1 MKGWIKLKNNKMLKE
16 IHEIIKEETGIDFI
30 EDNSRKR
37 EVIDVRQIF
46 CKIAI
51 DHYDIYQ
58 IAEFINRDRTS
69 VIHSIARV
77 KEVAEF
83 DKEFRTKYIDC
94 QQSVIEKLNPERRK
108 RTTKDQI
115 KEVQFLKKL
124 INQIEN
130 ER

>member
-1 MKGWIKLKNNKMLKE
+1 MLKE
-16 IHEIIKEETGIDFI
+16 IYEIIKEETEINFI
-30 EDNSRKR
+30 QDNRGKR

-51 DHYDIYQ
+51 NHCDVYKV
-58 IAEFINRDRTS
+58 AEFINRDRTS

-83 DKEFRTKYIDC
+83 DKEFRTMFLDC
-94 QQSVIEKLNPERRK
+94 QRAVIEKLNPDRRK

-115 KEVQFLKKL
+115 KEMQFLKKL
-124 INQIEN
+124 IQQIEN

>member
-1 MKGWIKLKNNKMLKE
+1 MLKE

-30 EDNSRKR
+30 QDNSRKR

-51 DHYDIYQ
+51 DYCDVYKV
-58 IAEFINRDRTS
+58 AEFINRDRTS
-69 VIHSIARV
+69 VIHSIERV

-83 DKEFRTKYIDC
+83 DKEFRAKYIDC
-94 QQSVIEKLNPERRK
+94 QQAVAEKLNPERRK
-108 RTTKDQI
+108 RTAKDRTKDI
-115 KEVQFLKKL
+115 QFLKKL
-124 INQIEN
+124 IKQIEN